1 MAKTLTATLA
11 LRDKF
16 TKTLSKIDSSLA
28 ATVQRMEELKQKA
41 TGPAQAFNTLANKA
55 QSAMSRLSNGIKS
68 GMSAASNVV
77 KSGASR
83 IISLFGNFGNRI
95 SSALKLDSAKSAFS
109 NTFNTFTSTAKRVM
123 SNVVSSVQ
131 TGMAKVGMAIKASA
145 PYFKQFGQDFKK
157 GFVQSGQVA
166 VGFGDKLLNVTKVAA
181 LGGAAAVVGLG
192 KKVYDVAGGFDQQMA
207 RVNAITDEVGVSYAD
222 LRKKAI
228 DLGAQTAFSAKEAAA
243 GMENMA
249 SAGFNTKEIYDSM
262 QGVLALAAVS
272 GGDVALAAEN
282 SASALRGFGLEASQ
296 AGHVADVFAQAAA
309 KTNAEVADIGE
320 AMKYISPVAHSM
332 GISLEET
339 AAAVGILSDSGIKGS
354 QAGTSLRGA
363 LSRLAKPTDA
373 MRETMDALGL
383 SFYDSNGNMKSL
395 ADQVGM
401 LKTAFKGL
409 TPEQQQN
416 ALVTLY
422 GQESLSGMLA
432 LISAGPEKLR
442 ELTKSFEQSGGAA
455 DKMAQQMQNNLPS
468 KIEQM
473 FGALESVAIRIGDKL
488 FPIIAPQIEKLT
500 DWIDKTFSEV
510 NIDKFIDNLGKYGQ
524 VLVSTFNDVKGPV
537 SEAFGAVMDSLD
549 KLNGKFGSAK
559 SVDRFKQTMESVGDA
574 IKGVAKFAENHSDAI
589 AKIIDMLPKLV
600 VGFAAFKIGKGVLS
614 PLLKFGGGLAS
625 MAKASGT
632 LVKNLAKL
640 KKPKVPSVPSTPSA
654 PTPSTPTVPTAPD
667 TTAVDTAANSAQSAA
682 GKWVQY
688 GKALFLVGAGVALV
702 GAGFWLMADAATNL
716 ASAGGAAIATFFGM
730 VVAIGALLAVVAYLG
745 PQLSAGAVGMLAF
758 GAMTVLVAAG
768 MWLASTAAIQL
779 ASAGGVAIAVFFGMF
794 VAVGLL
800 AAVFAALGPALTA
813 GAIGM
818 LAFGAAMV
826 LVGLALAIA
835 TPALE
840 VLPPVIEALGT
851 AFATAAEGVGNAV
864 NTILDGVSQVID
876 SIGNGLRNVLDG
888 VAGVFDSIGNAALNA
903 GKGLKAAASGL
914 KTIAGIGAWGLAKA
928 LGALTAGLGSLTAH
942 SGALQELGSGM
953 QTLAAA
959 TMMLGAGVAV
969 FSALSSAIISV
980 GSAMQVMSGN
990 FTTFTSQLTNL
1001 GANIMVAVPP
1011 FMVLANASTQLSAT
1025 LLASMA
1031 GITIFASAL
1040 TVLVGM
1046 ASVAGAAVMMLA
1058 SGIASIGGAIGA
1070 YTGAIMT
1077 AVAITML
1084 LGATAQMVAALVV
1097 ASFTSSMAQA
1107 SAAVTS
1113 GMSQMTAAVTAGMA
1127 IALSIV
1133 TAGMA
1138 QMTAAFSAGMAAA
1151 LSIVTAGSASIVS
1164 AFSGLA
1170 GQLRA
1175 AGSYAMA
1182 GLTAGLASG
1191 AGGAIAQARS
1201 IANQIASTIQGALK
1215 IHSPSRVMMEIGDFV
1230 GQGLAKG
1237 IEGTKRMVQ
1246 LSSSKLADQVKP
1258 KPLGGEGPDFDPGE
1272 MGYTMTLDDRNKMQA
1287 SGTQAVYVNQ
1297 KQVTP
1302 QVTLNVTNNNGEPV
1316 DTDALVAKVE
1326 DAIIAAAES
1335 DLS

>member
-41 TGPAQAFNTLANKA
+41 TAPAQAFNNLATKA
-55 QSAMSRLSNGIKS
+55 QSAMRRLNNGIKS

-77 KSGASR
+77 KTGASR

-95 SSALKLDSAKSAFS
+95 SSALKLDSIKSAFS
-109 NTFNTFTSTAKRVM
+109 NAFNTFTSTTKRVM

-131 TGMAKVGMAIKASA
+131 TGMAKVGMAIKASK

-166 VGFGDKLLNVTKVAA
+166 MGFGDKLLNATKVAA
-181 LGGAAAVVGLG
+181 IGGTLALAGLG
-192 KKVYDVAGGFDQQMA
+192 KKIYDVAGGFDQQMA
-207 RVNAITDEVGVSYAD
+207 RVNAIADEVGVSYAD

-262 QGVLALAAVS
+262 AGVLALAAVS

-309 KTNAEVADIGE
+309 KTNAEVADMGE
-320 AMKYISPVAHSM
+320 AMKYIAPVAHSM

-432 LISAGPEKLR
+432 LISAGPDKLR

-510 NIDKFIDNLGKYGQ
+510 NIDKFFDDLGKYGQ

-589 AKIIDMLPKLV
+589 AKLIDMLPKLV

-640 KKPKVPSVPSTPSA
+640 KKPKVPSTPSA

-745 PQLSAGAVGMLAF
+745 PQLSAGAVGMVAF
-758 GAMTVLVAAG
+758 GAMVVLVAAG

-813 GAIGM
+813 GAVGM

-840 VLPPVIEALGT
+840 VLPPVIEAIGT
-851 AFATAAEGVGNAV
+851 AFATAAEGIGNAV
-864 NTILDGVSQVID
+864 GTILDGVSQVID

-914 KTIAGIGAWGLAKA
+914 KTIAGIGAWGLTKA
-928 LGALTAGLGSLTAH
+928 LGALTAGLGALTAQ

-953 QTLAAA
+953 QLLATA

-969 FSALSSAIISV
+969 FSVLSSAIISV

-1040 TVLVGM
+1040 TMLVGM
-1046 ASVAGAAVMMLA
+1046 ASVAGAAVMILA

-1070 YTGAIMT
+1070 YTGAIM
-1077 AVAITML
+1077 AAIAITML
-1084 LGATAQMVAALVV
+1084 LGATSQMVAALVV
-1097 ASFTSSMAQA
+1097 ASFSAGMAQA

-1113 GMSQMTAAVTAGMA
+1113 GMV
-1127 IALSIV
+1127 
-1133 TAGMA
+1133 
-1138 QMTAAFSAGMAAA
+1138 QMTAAFSAGMATA

-1191 AGGAIAQARS
+1191 AGAAIAQARS

-1302 QVTLNVTNNNGEPV
+1302 QVTLNVTNNNGEPI

>member
-1 MAKTLTATLA
+1 MARTLTATLA

-16 TKTLSKIDSSLA
+16 TKTLSKIDAGLA
-28 ATVQRMEELKQKA
+28 ATVRRMEELKQKA
-41 TGPAQAFNTLANKA
+41 TGPAQAFTSLANKA
-55 QSAMSRLSNGIKS
+55 QSAFSRLNSGIKT
-68 GMSAASNVV
+68 GLSAAGTVV
-77 KSGASR
+77 KTGTAK

-95 SSALKLDSAKSAFS
+95 SSALKLDSVKSAFS

-131 TGMAKVGMAIKASA
+131 TGMAKVGMALKASK

-166 VGFGDKLLNVTKVAA
+166 LGFGDKLLNATKVATIGSTLA
-181 LGGAAAVVGLG
+181 LAGLG
-192 KKVYDVAGGFDQQMA
+192 KKVYDIAGGFDQQMA

-222 LRKKAI
+222 LRKRAI
-228 DLGAQTAFSAKEAAA
+228 DLGASTAFSAKEAAA

-262 QGVLALAAVS
+262 AGVLALAAVS

-282 SASALRGFGLEASQ
+282 SASALRGFGLDASQ
-296 AGHVADVFAQAAA
+296 ASHVADVFAQAAA
-309 KTNAEVADIGE
+309 KTNAEVSDMGE
-320 AMKYISPVAHSM
+320 AMKYIAPVAHSM

-363 LSRLAKPTDA
+363 LSRLAKPTKA
-373 MRETMDALGL
+373 MHETMDALGL

-432 LISAGPEKLR
+432 LISAGPDKLR

-455 DKMAQQMQNNLPS
+455 DKMASQMQNNLPS

-488 FPIIAPQIEKLT
+488 FPLVAPQIEKLT

-510 NIDKFIDNLGKYGQ
+510 NISKFIDNLGKYGQ

-537 SEAFGAVMDSLD
+537 SDAFSAIMDSLD
-549 KLNGKFGSAK
+549 KLNGKFGSTK

-574 IKGVAKFAENHSDAI
+574 IKSVAKFAENHSDAI
-589 AKIIDMLPKLV
+589 AKLIDMLPKLA

-654 PTPSTPTVPTAPD
+654 PAPSIPTVPTAPD

-682 GKWVQY
+682 GKWIQY
-688 GKALFLVGAGVALV
+688 GKALVLVGAGVALV
-702 GAGFWLMADAATNL
+702 SAGFWLMADAATKL
-716 ASAGGAAIATFFGM
+716 AGAGGVAIATFFGM
-730 VVAIGALLAVVAYLG
+730 VVAIGALLAVVGYLG

-768 MWLASTAAIQL
+768 MWLMADAAIQL

-800 AAVFAALGPALTA
+800 AGVFALLGPALTA
-813 GAIGM
+813 GAVGI
-818 LAFGAAMV
+818 LAFAAAMV
-826 LVGLALAIA
+826 LVGVAMAIA

-840 VLPPVIEALGT
+840 VLPPVIEALGD
-851 AFATAAEGVGNAV
+851 AFAKAAGAIGNAV
-864 NTILDGVSQVID
+864 GTILDGVSQVID

-903 GKGLKAAASGL
+903 GKGLKAAASGI
-914 KTIAGIGAWGLAKA
+914 KAIAGIGAWGLTKA
-928 LGALTAGLGSLTAH
+928 LGALATGLGTLTSHSAGL
-942 SGALQELGSGM
+942 QQLGSGM
-953 QTLAAA
+953 QQLAMA
-959 TMMLGAGVAV
+959 TMMLSVGVGA
-969 FSALSSAIISV
+969 FMALSNAIISV
-980 GSAMQVMSGN
+980 GTAMQIMSGN
-990 FTTFTSQLTNL
+990 FTTFTGLLTGL
-1001 GANIMVAVPP
+1001 GATIMIAVPP
-1011 FMVLANASTQLSAT
+1011 FTALALASTQLSAT
-1025 LLASMA
+1025 LIMSMV
-1031 GITIFASAL
+1031 GITMFASAL
-1040 TVLVGM
+1040 MLLVSM
-1046 ASVAGAAVMMLA
+1046 ASVASAAVMMLVGGLA
-1058 SGIASIGGAIGA
+1058 AVSGEMAT
-1070 YTGAIMT
+1070 YNGAIMT
-1077 AVAITML
+1077 AIAITLML
-1084 LGATAQMVAALVV
+1084 GVTSQVVAALVV
-1097 ASFTSSMAQA
+1097 ASFTSGMAQA
-1107 SAAVTS
+1107 TVAVVS
-1113 GMSQMTAAVTAGMA
+1113 GT
-1127 IALSIV
+1127 
-1133 TAGMA
+1133 A
-1138 QMTAAFSAGMAAA
+1138 QMSAAFSSGMATS
-1151 LSIVTAGSASIVS
+1151 LSVVTAGSASIVA

-1170 GQLRA
+1170 GQLRS
-1175 AGSYAMA
+1175 AGAYAMA

-1191 AGGAIAQARS
+1191 AGAAIAQARS

-1215 IHSPSRVMMEIGDFV
+1215 IHSPSRVMMALGNYV

-1237 IEGTKRMVQ
+1237 IEASKRLVQ
-1246 LSSSKLADQVKP
+1246 ASSNELANVVKP
-1258 KPLGGEGPDFDPGE
+1258 KPLGGDGPDINAGPNA
-1272 MGYTMTLDDRNKMQA
+1272 YTMTAEDRGRMQA
-1287 SGTQAVYVNQ
+1287 SGAQAVYVNQ

-1302 QVTLNVTNNNGEPV
+1302 SVTINVTNNSGEPV
-1316 DTDALVAKVE
+1316 DTDELLAKFE
-1326 DAIIAAAES
+1326 DAVLAASES

>member
-41 TGPAQAFNTLANKA
+41 TAPAQAFNNLATKA
-55 QSAMSRLSNGIKS
+55 QSAMRRLNNGIKS

-77 KSGASR
+77 KTGASR

-95 SSALKLDSAKSAFS
+95 SSALKLDSIKSAFS
-109 NTFNTFTSTAKRVM
+109 NAFNTFTSTTKRVM

-131 TGMAKVGMAIKASA
+131 TGMAKVGMAIKASK

-166 VGFGDKLLNVTKVAA
+166 MGFGDKLLNATKVAA
-181 LGGAAAVVGLG
+181 IGGTLALAGLG
-192 KKVYDVAGGFDQQMA
+192 KKIYDVAGGFDQQMA
-207 RVNAITDEVGVSYAD
+207 RVNAIADEVGVSYAD

-262 QGVLALAAVS
+262 AGVLALAAVS

-309 KTNAEVADIGE
+309 KTNAEVADMGE
-320 AMKYISPVAHSM
+320 AMKYIAPVAHSM

-488 FPIIAPQIEKLT
+488 FPLIAPQIEKLT

-510 NIDKFIDNLGKYGQ
+510 NIDKFFDDLGKYGQ

-600 VGFAAFKIGKGVLS
+600 AGFAAFKIGKGVLS

-640 KKPKVPSVPSTPSA
+640 KKPKVPSTPSA

-758 GAMTVLVAAG
+758 GAMVVLVAAG

-888 VAGVFDSIGNAALNA
+888 IAGVFDSIGNAALNA

-914 KTIAGIGAWGLAKA
+914 KTIAGIGAWGLTKS

-953 QTLAAA
+953 QTLATA

-1025 LLASMA
+1025 LLASMV

-1040 TVLVGM
+1040 MTLVGM
-1046 ASVAGAAVMMLA
+1046 AGIAGAAVMMLA

-1084 LGATAQMVAALVV
+1084 LGATSQMVAALVV
-1097 ASFTSSMAQA
+1097 ASFTSGMAQA

-1113 GMSQMTAAVTAGMA
+1113 GMV
-1127 IALSIV
+1127 
-1133 TAGMA
+1133 
-1138 QMTAAFSAGMAAA
+1138 QMTAAFSTGMATA

-1191 AGGAIAQARS
+1191 AGAAIAQARS

-1258 KPLGGEGPDFDPGE
+1258 KPLGGEGPDFDPDE

-1302 QVTLNVTNNNGEPV
+1302 QVTLNVTNNNGEPI

>member
-157 GFVQSGQVA
+157 GFSQSAGVA
-166 VGFGDKLLNVTKVAA
+166 SKLSNVVLGAA
-181 LGGAAAVVGLG
+181 AAAATGGAAALVGLG
-192 KKVYDVAGGFDQQMA
+192 KKVYDIAGGFDQQMA
-207 RVNAITDEVGVSYAD
+207 RVNAIADEVGVSYAD

-228 DLGAQTAFSAKEAAA
+228 DLGADTAFSAKEAAA

-262 QGVLALAAVS
+262 GGVLALAAVS

-309 KTNAEVADIGE
+309 KTNAEVTDLGE
-320 AMKYISPVAHSM
+320 AMKYIAPVAHAM

-401 LKTAFKGL
+401 LKNAFKGL

-510 NIDKFIDNLGKYGQ
+510 NIDKFFTNLGKYGQ
-524 VLVSTFNDVKGPV
+524 VLVNTFNDVKGPV

-730 VVAIGALLAVVAYLG
+730 IVAIGALLAVVGYLG

-758 GAMTVLVAAG
+758 GAMAVLVAAG
-768 MWLASTAAIQL
+768 MWLMANAAIQL

-840 VLPPVIEALGT
+840 VLPPVIEAIGT

-864 NTILDGVSQVID
+864 GTILDGVSQVID

-903 GKGLKAAASGL
+903 GRGLKAAASGL
-914 KTIAGIGAWGLAKA
+914 KTIAGIGAWGLTKA
-928 LGALTAGLGSLTAH
+928 LGALTAGLGALTAQ

-953 QTLAAA
+953 QTLATA

-969 FSALSSAIISV
+969 FSVLSSAIISV

-990 FTTFTSQLTNL
+990 FTTFTSQLTSL

-1025 LLASMA
+1025 LLSSVA

-1046 ASVAGAAVMMLA
+1046 ASVAGAAVMMLS

-1084 LGATAQMVAALVV
+1084 LGATSQMVAALVV
-1097 ASFTSSMAQA
+1097 ASFSTGMAQA
-1107 SAAVTS
+1107 SAAVIT
-1113 GMSQMTAAVTAGMA
+1113 
-1127 IALSIV
+1127 
-1133 TAGMA
+1133 GMA
-1138 QMTAAFSAGMAAA
+1138 QMTSAFSSGMATA
-1151 LSIVTAGSASIVS
+1151 LSIVASGSAAIVS

-1191 AGGAIAQARS
+1191 AGAAIAQARS

-1215 IHSPSRVMMEIGDFV
+1215 IHSPSRVMMQIGGFV

-1258 KPLGGEGPDFDPGE
+1258 KSLGGEGPDFDSNGL
-1272 MGYTMTLDDRNKMQA
+1272 GYAMTLDDRNKMQS

-1302 QVTLNVTNNNGEPV
+1302 QVTLNVTNNNGEPI

>member
-1 MAKTLTATLA
+1 MARTLTATLA

-16 TKTLSKIDSSLA
+16 TKTLSKIDAGLA
-28 ATVQRMEELKQKA
+28 ATVRRMEELKQKA
-41 TGPAQAFNTLANKA
+41 TGPAQAFTSLANKA
-55 QSAMSRLSNGIKS
+55 QSAFSRLNSGIKT
-68 GMSAASNVV
+68 GLSAAGTVV
-77 KSGASR
+77 KTGTAK

-95 SSALKLDSAKSAFS
+95 SSALKLDSVKNAFS

-131 TGMAKVGMAIKASA
+131 TGMAKVGMALKASK

-166 VGFGDKLLNVTKVAA
+166 LGFGDKLLNATKVATIGSTLA
-181 LGGAAAVVGLG
+181 LAGLG
-192 KKVYDVAGGFDQQMA
+192 KKIYDVAGGFDQQMA

-222 LRKKAI
+222 LRKRAI

-309 KTNAEVADIGE
+309 KTNAEVADMGE
-320 AMKYISPVAHSM
+320 AMKYIAPVAHSM

-363 LSRLAKPTDA
+363 LSRLAKPTKA
-373 MRETMDALGL
+373 MHETMDALGL

-401 LKTAFKGL
+401 LKNAFKGL

-432 LISAGPEKLR
+432 LISAGPDKLR

-488 FPIIAPQIEKLT
+488 FPLVAPQIEKLT

-510 NIDKFIDNLGKYGQ
+510 NIGKFIDNLGKYGQ
-524 VLVSTFNDVKGPV
+524 VLVSTFNDAKGPV
-537 SEAFGAVMDSLD
+537 SDAFSAIMDSLD

-559 SVDRFKQTMESVGDA
+559 SVDGFKRSMQTVA
-574 IKGVAKFAENHSDAI
+574 NTIKGIAKFAEKHSDAI
-589 AKIIDMLPKLV
+589 AKLIDMLPKLV
-600 VGFAAFKIGKGVLS
+600 VAMAGLKLGTGILGPFA
-614 PLLKFGGGLAS
+614 KFGGGLVK
-625 MAKASGT
+625 MAKASGK
-632 LVKNLAKL
+632 LVSNL
-640 KKPKVPSVPSTPSA
+640 KKMKVPKTPKTPKTPSA

-667 TTAVDTAANSAQSAA
+667 TTTVDTAANSAQSAA
-682 GKWVQY
+682 GKWIQY
-688 GKALFLVGAGVALV
+688 GKALVLVGAGVALV

-758 GAMTVLVAAG
+758 GAMILLVAAG

-903 GKGLKAAASGL
+903 GRGLKAAASGL
-914 KTIAGIGAWGLAKA
+914 KTIAGIGAWGLAKS

-953 QTLAAA
+953 QTLATA
-959 TMMLGAGVAV
+959 TMMLGAGVTV
-969 FSALSSAIISV
+969 FSVLSSAIISV

-990 FTTFTSQLTNL
+990 FTTFTGQLTNL

-1025 LLASMA
+1025 LLASMV

-1040 TVLVGM
+1040 MTLVGM
-1046 ASVAGAAVMMLA
+1046 AGVAGAAVMMLS

-1077 AVAITML
+1077 AIAITMM
-1084 LGATAQMVAALVV
+1084 LGATTQMVAALVV
-1097 ASFTSSMAQA
+1097 ASFTTGMAQA

-1113 GMSQMTAAVTAGMA
+1113 GM
-1127 IALSIV
+1127 
-1133 TAGMA
+1133 A
-1138 QMTAAFSAGMAAA
+1138 QMTSAFSAGMATA
-1151 LSIVTAGSASIVS
+1151 LSIVAAGSASIVS

-1191 AGGAIAQARS
+1191 AGAAIAQARS

-1215 IHSPSRVMMEIGDFV
+1215 IHSPSRVMMQIGDFV

-1258 KPLGGEGPDFDPGE
+1258 KPLGGEGPDFDPGD

-1302 QVTLNVTNNNGEPV
+1302 QVTLNVTNNSGEPI
-1316 DTDALVAKVE
+1316 DTDALVAKIE

>member
-55 QSAMSRLSNGIKS
+55 QSAMSRMSNGIKS

-77 KSGASR
+77 KTGASR

-95 SSALKLDSAKSAFS
+95 SSALKLDNIKSAFS
-109 NTFNTFTSTAKRVM
+109 NAFNTFTSTTKRVM

-166 VGFGDKLLNVTKVAA
+166 VGFGDKLLNATKVATIGSTLA
-181 LGGAAAVVGLG
+181 LAGLG
-192 KKVYDVAGGFDQQMA
+192 KKIYDVAGGFDQQMA
-207 RVNAITDEVGVSYAD
+207 RVNAIADEVGVSYTD

-262 QGVLALAAVS
+262 AGVLALAAVS

-309 KTNAEVADIGE
+309 KTNAEVADMGE
-320 AMKYISPVAHSM
+320 AMKYIAPVAHAM

-537 SEAFGAVMDSLD
+537 SEAFGAIMDSLD

-600 VGFAAFKIGKGVLS
+600 VGFAAFKIGKGILS

-667 TTAVDTAANSAQSAA
+667 TTAVDTAANSAQNAA

-758 GAMTVLVAAG
+758 GAMAVLVAAG
-768 MWLASTAAIQL
+768 MWLMANAAIQL

-813 GAIGM
+813 GAVGM

-914 KTIAGIGAWGLAKA
+914 KTIAGIGAWGLTKA
-928 LGALTAGLGSLTAH
+928 LGALTAGLGALTAK

-953 QTLAAA
+953 QTLATA

-969 FSALSSAIISV
+969 FSVLSSAIISV

-1025 LLASMA
+1025 LLASMV

-1113 GMSQMTAAVTAGMA
+1113 GMAQMTAAVTAGMA

-1138 QMTAAFSAGMAAA
+1138 QMTAAFSAGIATA

-1258 KPLGGEGPDFDPGE
+1258 KPLGGEGPDFDPGD
-1272 MGYTMTLDDRNKMQA
+1272 MGYSMTLDDRNKMQA

-1302 QVTLNVTNNNGEPV
+1302 QVTLNVTNNNGEPI

>member
-41 TGPAQAFNTLANKA
+41 SGPAQAFNTLANKA

-68 GMSAASNVV
+68 GMSAASNVI

-109 NTFNTFTSTAKRVM
+109 TTFNTFTSTAKRVM

-157 GFVQSGQVA
+157 GFSQSAGVA
-166 VGFGDKLLNVTKVAA
+166 SKLSNVVLGAA
-181 LGGAAAVVGLG
+181 AAAATGGAAALVGLG
-192 KKVYDVAGGFDQQMA
+192 KKVYDIAGGFDQQMA
-207 RVNAITDEVGVSYAD
+207 RVNAIADEVGVSYAD

-228 DLGAQTAFSAKEAAA
+228 DLGADTAFSAKEAAA

-262 QGVLALAAVS
+262 GGVLALAAVS

-309 KTNAEVADIGE
+309 KTNAEVADMGD
-320 AMKYISPVAHSM
+320 AMKYIAPVAHAM

-339 AAAVGILSDSGIKGS
+339 AAAVGILSDNGIKGS

-363 LSRLAKPTDA
+363 LSRLAQPTDK

-401 LKTAFKGL
+401 LKNAFKGL

-455 DKMAQQMQNNLPS
+455 EKMAQQMQNNLPA
-468 KIEQM
+468 KVEQM

-510 NIDKFIDNLGKYGQ
+510 NIGKFLDNAGKYGK
-524 VLVSTFNDVKGPV
+524 VVVDTFNDIKGPIK
-537 SEAFGAVMDSLD
+537 EAIGALVEV
-549 KLNGKFGSAK
+549 NGKFGS
-559 SVDRFKQTMESVGDA
+559 TESVESFKKTLQSAGDIIKFVAGIIKDNAGIISSGAKGLLKLSLA
-574 IKGVAKFAENHSDAI
+574 IG
-589 AKIIDMLPKLV
+589 
-600 VGFAAFKIGKGVLS
+600 AFKIGKGILS
-614 PLLKFGGGLAS
+614 PLLKFGGGLAG
-625 MAKASGT
+625 MVKASGK

-716 ASAGGAAIATFFGM
+716 ASVGGAAIATFFGM

-745 PQLSAGAVGMLAF
+745 PQLSAGAVGMVAF
-758 GAMTVLVAAG
+758 GAMVVLVAAG

-888 VAGVFDSIGNAALNA
+888 IAGVFDSIGNAALNA

-914 KTIAGIGAWGLAKA
+914 KTIAGLGAWGLTKS

-959 TMMLGAGVAV
+959 TMMLGAGVTV

-1025 LLASMA
+1025 LLASMV

-1097 ASFTSSMAQA
+1097 ASFTTGMAQA
-1107 SAAVTS
+1107 TAAVTS
-1113 GMSQMTAAVTAGMA
+1113 
-1127 IALSIV
+1127 
-1133 TAGMA
+1133 GMA
-1138 QMTAAFSAGMAAA
+1138 QMTAAFSAGMATA

-1258 KPLGGEGPDFDPGE
+1258 KPLGGEGPDFDPGQ

-1302 QVTLNVTNNNGEPV
+1302 QVTLNVTNNNGEPI

>member
-16 TKTLSKIDSSLA
+16 TKTLNKIDSSLA

-41 TGPAQAFNTLANKA
+41 TAPAQAFNNLATKA
-55 QSAMSRLSNGIKS
+55 QSAMSRMSNGIKS

-95 SSALKLDSAKSAFS
+95 SSALKLDNIKSAFS
-109 NTFNTFTSTAKRVM
+109 NAFNTFTSTTKRVM

-131 TGMAKVGMAIKASA
+131 TGMAKVGMAIKASK

-157 GFVQSGQVA
+157 GFSQSASVA
-166 VGFGDKLLNVTKVAA
+166 SGLSSKVLGAVKTATIGGTLA
-181 LGGAAAVVGLG
+181 LAGLG
-192 KKVYDVAGGFDQQMA
+192 KKVYDIAGGFDQQMA

-222 LRKKAI
+222 LRRKAI
-228 DLGAQTAFSAKEAAA
+228 DLGADTAFSAKEAAA

-262 QGVLALAAVS
+262 GGVLALAAVS

-309 KTNAEVADIGE
+309 KTNAEVADMGD
-320 AMKYISPVAHSM
+320 AMKYIAPVAHAM

-339 AAAVGILSDSGIKGS
+339 AAAVGILSDNGIKGS

-363 LSRLAKPTDA
+363 LSRIASHNKNVTD
-373 MRETMDALGL
+373 TMNALGL
-383 SFYDSNGNMKSL
+383 SFYDAGGNMISM
-395 ADQVGM
+395 ADQVDQ
-401 LKTAFKGL
+401 LRNAFKGL
-409 TPEQQQN
+409 TPEQQQQ
-416 ALVTLY
+416 ALVSLY

-432 LISAGPEKLR
+432 LISAGPDKLR

-510 NIDKFIDNLGKYGQ
+510 NIGKFLDNAGKYGK
-524 VLVSTFNDVKGPV
+524 VVVDTFNDIKGPIK
-537 SEAFGAVMDSLD
+537 EAIGALVEV
-549 KLNGKFGSAK
+549 NGKFGSTK
-559 SVDRFKQTMESVGDA
+559 SVESFKKTMQSAGDIIKFVAGIIKDNAGIISLGAKGLLKLSLA
-574 IKGVAKFAENHSDAI
+574 IG
-589 AKIIDMLPKLV
+589 
-600 VGFAAFKIGKGVLS
+600 AFKIGKGILS
-614 PLLKFGGGLAS
+614 PLLKFGGGLAG
-625 MAKASGT
+625 MVKASGK

-640 KKPKVPSVPSTPSA
+640 KKPKLPKGPKTPKV

-702 GAGFWLMADAATNL
+702 GAGFWLMADAATKL
-716 ASAGGAAIATFFGM
+716 AGAGGAAIATFFGM

-745 PQLSAGAVGMLAF
+745 PQLSAGAVGMVAF
-758 GAMTVLVAAG
+758 GAMILLVAAG
-768 MWLASTAAIQL
+768 MWVASTAAIQL

-888 VAGVFDSIGNAALNA
+888 IAGVFDSIGNAALNA

-914 KTIAGIGAWGLAKA
+914 KTIAGIGAWGLTKS

-953 QTLAAA
+953 QTLATA

-969 FSALSSAIISV
+969 FSVLSSAIISV

-990 FTTFTSQLTNL
+990 FTTFTGLLTGL
-1001 GANIMVAVPP
+1001 GATIMIAVPP
-1011 FMVLANASTQLSAT
+1011 FTALALASTQLSAT
-1025 LLASMA
+1025 LIMSMV
-1031 GITIFASAL
+1031 GITMFASAL
-1040 TVLVGM
+1040 MILVSM
-1046 ASVAGAAVMMLA
+1046 ASVASAAVMMLV
-1058 SGIASIGGAIGA
+1058 SGLAAVSGAMA
-1070 YTGAIMT
+1070 TYNGAIMT
-1077 AVAITML
+1077 AIAITLM
-1084 LGATAQMVAALVV
+1084 LGATSQVVAALVV
-1097 ASFTSSMAQA
+1097 ASFTTGMAQA

-1113 GMSQMTAAVTAGMA
+1113 GT
-1127 IALSIV
+1127 
-1133 TAGMA
+1133 A
-1138 QMTAAFSAGMAAA
+1138 QMTAAFSAGMATA

-1191 AGGAIAQARS
+1191 AGAAIAQARS

-1215 IHSPSRVMMEIGDFV
+1215 IHSPSRVMMQIGDFV

-1258 KPLGGEGPDFDPGE
+1258 KPLGGEGPDFAPGE

-1302 QVTLNVTNNNGEPV
+1302 QVTLNVTNNNGEPI

>member
-41 TGPAQAFNTLANKA
+41 TAPAQAFNNLATKA
-55 QSAMSRLSNGIKS
+55 QSAMRRLNNGIKS

-77 KSGASR
+77 KTGASR

-95 SSALKLDSAKSAFS
+95 SSALKLDSIKSAFS
-109 NTFNTFTSTAKRVM
+109 NAFNTFTSTTKRVM

-131 TGMAKVGMAIKASA
+131 TGMAKVGMAIKASK

-166 VGFGDKLLNVTKVAA
+166 MGFGDKLLNATKVAA
-181 LGGAAAVVGLG
+181 IGGTLALAGLG
-192 KKVYDVAGGFDQQMA
+192 KKIYDVAGGFDQQMA
-207 RVNAITDEVGVSYAD
+207 RVNAIADEVGVSYAD

-262 QGVLALAAVS
+262 AGVLALAAVS

-309 KTNAEVADIGE
+309 KTNAEVADMGE
-320 AMKYISPVAHSM
+320 AMKYIAPVAHSM

-432 LISAGPEKLR
+432 LISAGPDKLR

-473 FGALESVAIRIGDKL
+473 IGALESVAIRIGDKL

-510 NIDKFIDNLGKYGQ
+510 NIDKFFDDLGKYGQ

-589 AKIIDMLPKLV
+589 AKLIDMLPKLV

-640 KKPKVPSVPSTPSA
+640 KKPKVPSTPSA

-716 ASAGGAAIATFFGM
+716 ASAGGAAIAVFFGM
-730 VVAIGALLAVVAYLG
+730 VVAIGVLLAVVGYLG
-745 PQLSAGAVGMLAF
+745 PQLSAGAIGMLAF
-758 GAMTVLVAAG
+758 GAMVVLVAAG
-768 MWLASTAAIQL
+768 MWLMANAAVQL

-800 AAVFAALGPALTA
+800 AAVFAVLGPALTA

-914 KTIAGIGAWGLAKA
+914 KTIAGIGAWGLTKS

-953 QTLAAA
+953 QLLATA

-969 FSALSSAIISV
+969 FGALSSAIISV

-1040 TVLVGM
+1040 MTLVGM
-1046 ASVAGAAVMMLA
+1046 AGIAGAAVMMLA

-1084 LGATAQMVAALVV
+1084 LGATSQMVAALVV
-1097 ASFTSSMAQA
+1097 ASFSAGMAQA

-1113 GMSQMTAAVTAGMA
+1113 GMV
-1127 IALSIV
+1127 
-1133 TAGMA
+1133 
-1138 QMTAAFSAGMAAA
+1138 QMTAAFSAGMATA
-1151 LSIVTAGSASIVS
+1151 LSIVTAGSAAIVS

-1191 AGGAIAQARS
+1191 AGAAIAQARS

-1258 KPLGGEGPDFDPGE
+1258 KPLGGEGPDFDPGD

-1302 QVTLNVTNNNGEPV
+1302 QVTLNVTNNNGEPI

>member
-16 TKTLSKIDSSLA
+16 TKTLNKIDSSLA

-41 TGPAQAFNTLANKA
+41 TAPAQAFNNLAMKA
-55 QSAMSRLSNGIKS
+55 QSAMSRMSNGIKS

-95 SSALKLDSAKSAFS
+95 SSALKLDNIKSAFS
-109 NTFNTFTSTAKRVM
+109 NAFNTFTSTAKRVM

-131 TGMAKVGMAIKASA
+131 TGMAKVGMAIKASK

-157 GFVQSGQVA
+157 GFMQSASVA
-166 VGFGDKLLNVTKVAA
+166 SGLSNVVLGVTAAAASGGIAA
-181 LGGAAAVVGLG
+181 LAGLG
-192 KKVYDVAGGFDQQMA
+192 KKVYDIAGGFDQQMA
-207 RVNAITDEVGVSYAD
+207 RVNAISDEVGVSYD
-222 LRKKAI
+222 KLRTKAI
-228 DLGAQTAFSAKEAAA
+228 DLGAETAFSAKEAAA

-262 QGVLALAAVS
+262 EGVLALAAVS

-309 KTNAEVADIGE
+309 KTNAEVADMGD
-320 AMKYISPVAHSM
+320 AMKYIAPVAHAM

-339 AAAVGILSDSGIKGS
+339 AAAVGILSDNGIKGS
-354 QAGTSLRGA
+354 QAGTSLRGS
-363 LSRLAKPTDA
+363 LSRIASHNKNVTD
-373 MRETMDALGL
+373 TMNALGL
-383 SFYDSNGNMKSL
+383 SFYDAGGNMISL
-395 ADQVGM
+395 ADQVDQ
-401 LKTAFKGL
+401 LRNAFKGL
-409 TPEQQQN
+409 TPEQQQQ
-416 ALVTLY
+416 ALVSLY

-455 DKMAQQMQNNLPS
+455 EKMAQQMQNNLPA
-468 KIEQM
+468 KVEQM

-510 NIDKFIDNLGKYGQ
+510 NIGKFLDNAGKYGK
-524 VLVSTFNDVKGPV
+524 VVVDTFNDIKGPIKD
-537 SEAFGAVMDSLD
+537 AIGALVEV
-549 KLNGKFGSAK
+549 NGKFGS
-559 SVDRFKQTMESVGDA
+559 TESVESFKNTMQSVGGIIKFVAGIIKDNAGIISSGAKGLLKLSLA
-574 IKGVAKFAENHSDAI
+574 IG
-589 AKIIDMLPKLV
+589 
-600 VGFAAFKIGKGVLS
+600 AFKIGKGILS
-614 PLLKFGGGLAS
+614 PLLKFGGGLAG
-625 MAKASGT
+625 MVKASGK

-640 KKPKVPSVPSTPSA
+640 KKPKLPKTPKTPKV

-702 GAGFWLMADAATNL
+702 GAGFWLMADAATKL
-716 ASAGGAAIATFFGM
+716 ASAGGAAIAVFFGM

-745 PQLSAGAVGMLAF
+745 PQLSAGAVGMVAF
-758 GAMTVLVAAG
+758 GAMILLVAAG

-813 GAIGM
+813 GAFGM

-903 GKGLKAAASGL
+903 GKGLNEAASGL
-914 KTIAGIGAWGLAKA
+914 KTIAGIGAWGLTKA

-942 SGALQELGSGM
+942 SGALQELGRGM
-953 QTLAAA
+953 QLLATA

-990 FTTFTSQLTNL
+990 FTTFTSQLTSL

-1011 FMVLANASTQLSAT
+1011 FMVLANASTQLSST
-1025 LLASMA
+1025 LLASMV

-1046 ASVAGAAVMMLA
+1046 AGVAGAAVMMLS

-1070 YTGAIMT
+1070 YTGAIM
-1077 AVAITML
+1077 AAIAITML
-1084 LGATAQMVAALVV
+1084 LGATSQMVTVLVV
-1097 ASFTSSMAQA
+1097 ASFTTGMAQA
-1107 SAAVTS
+1107 STAVTS
-1113 GMSQMTAAVTAGMA
+1113 
-1127 IALSIV
+1127 
-1133 TAGMA
+1133 GMA
-1138 QMTAAFSAGMAAA
+1138 QMTAAFSAGMATA

-1191 AGGAIAQARS
+1191 AGAAIAQARS

-1258 KPLGGEGPDFDPGE
+1258 KPLGGEGPDFDPGQ

-1287 SGTQAVYVNQ
+1287 SGTQSVYVNQ

-1302 QVTLNVTNNNGEPV
+1302 QVTLNVTNNNGEPI
-1316 DTDALVAKVE
+1316 DTDALIAKVE

>member
-16 TKTLSKIDSSLA
+16 TKTLNKIDSSLA

-41 TGPAQAFNTLANKA
+41 TAPAQAFNNLATKA
-55 QSAMSRLSNGIKS
+55 QSAMSRMSNGIKS

-77 KSGASR
+77 KTGASR

-109 NTFNTFTSTAKRVM
+109 NTFNTFTNTAKRVM

-166 VGFGDKLLNVTKVAA
+166 MGFGDKLLNVTKVAA

-207 RVNAITDEVGVSYAD
+207 RVNAIADEVGVSYAD

-309 KTNAEVADIGE
+309 KTNAEVADMGE
-320 AMKYISPVAHSM
+320 AMKYIAPVAHSM

-373 MRETMDALGL
+373 MRETMDALGV

-488 FPIIAPQIEKLT
+488 FPLIAPQIEKLT

-510 NIDKFIDNLGKYGQ
+510 NIDKFFDDLGKYGQ

-600 VGFAAFKIGKGVLS
+600 AGFAAFKIGKGVLS

-654 PTPSTPTVPTAPD
+654 PTPSAPTVPTAPD

-716 ASAGGAAIATFFGM
+716 ASAGGAAIAVFFGM
-730 VVAIGALLAVVAYLG
+730 VVAIGVLLAVVGYLG
-745 PQLSAGAVGMLAF
+745 PQLSAGAIGMLAF
-758 GAMTVLVAAG
+758 GAMAVLVAAG
-768 MWLASTAAIQL
+768 MWLMANAAVQL

-800 AAVFAALGPALTA
+800 AAVFAVLGPALTA

-914 KTIAGIGAWGLAKA
+914 KTIAGIGAWGLTKA
-928 LGALTAGLGSLTAH
+928 LGALTAGLGALTAQ

-953 QTLAAA
+953 QLLATA

-969 FSALSSAIISV
+969 FSVLSSAIISV

-1040 TVLVGM
+1040 TMLVGM
-1046 ASVAGAAVMMLA
+1046 ASVAGAAVMILA

-1133 TAGMA
+1133 TAGTA
-1138 QMTAAFSAGMAAA
+1138 QMTAAFSAGMATA

-1258 KPLGGEGPDFDPGE
+1258 KPLGGEGPDFDPGD

-1302 QVTLNVTNNNGEPV
+1302 QVTLNVTNNNGEPI

>member
-41 TGPAQAFNTLANKA
+41 TAPAQAFNNLATKA
-55 QSAMSRLSNGIKS
+55 QSAMRRLNNGIKS

-77 KSGASR
+77 KTGASR

-95 SSALKLDSAKSAFS
+95 SSALKLDSIKSAFS
-109 NTFNTFTSTAKRVM
+109 NAFNTFTSTTKRVM

-131 TGMAKVGMAIKASA
+131 TGMAKVGMAIKASK

-166 VGFGDKLLNVTKVAA
+166 MGFGDKLLNATKVAA
-181 LGGAAAVVGLG
+181 IGGTLALAGLG
-192 KKVYDVAGGFDQQMA
+192 KKIYDVAGGFDQQMA
-207 RVNAITDEVGVSYAD
+207 RVNAIADEVGVSYAD

-262 QGVLALAAVS
+262 AGVLALAAVS

-309 KTNAEVADIGE
+309 KTNAEVADMGE
-320 AMKYISPVAHSM
+320 AMKYIAPVAHSM

-432 LISAGPEKLR
+432 LISAGPDKLR

-510 NIDKFIDNLGKYGQ
+510 NIDKFFDDLGKYGQ

-589 AKIIDMLPKLV
+589 AKLIDMLPKLV

-640 KKPKVPSVPSTPSA
+640 KKPKVPSTPSA

-716 ASAGGAAIATFFGM
+716 ASAGGAAIAVFFGM
-730 VVAIGALLAVVAYLG
+730 VVAIGVLLAVVGYLG
-745 PQLSAGAVGMLAF
+745 PQLSAGAIGMLAF
-758 GAMTVLVAAG
+758 GAMVVLVAAG
-768 MWLASTAAIQL
+768 MWLMANAAVQL

-800 AAVFAALGPALTA
+800 AAVFAVLGPALTA

-914 KTIAGIGAWGLAKA
+914 KTIAGIGAWGLTKS

-953 QTLAAA
+953 QLLATA

-969 FSALSSAIISV
+969 FGALSSAIISV

-1040 TVLVGM
+1040 MTLVGM
-1046 ASVAGAAVMMLA
+1046 AGIAGAAVMMLA

-1084 LGATAQMVAALVV
+1084 LGATSQMVAALVV
-1097 ASFTSSMAQA
+1097 ASFSAGMAQA

-1113 GMSQMTAAVTAGMA
+1113 GMV
-1127 IALSIV
+1127 
-1133 TAGMA
+1133 
-1138 QMTAAFSAGMAAA
+1138 QMTAAFSAGMATA
-1151 LSIVTAGSASIVS
+1151 LSIVTAGSAAIVS

-1191 AGGAIAQARS
+1191 AGAAIAQARS

-1258 KPLGGEGPDFDPGE
+1258 KPLGGEGPDFDPGD

-1302 QVTLNVTNNNGEPV
+1302 QVTLNVTNNNGEPI

>member
-1 MAKTLTATLA
+1 
-11 LRDKF
+11 
-16 TKTLSKIDSSLA
+16 
-28 ATVQRMEELKQKA
+28 
-41 TGPAQAFNTLANKA
+41 
-55 QSAMSRLSNGIKS
+55 
-68 GMSAASNVV
+68 
-77 KSGASR
+77 
-83 IISLFGNFGNRI
+83 
-95 SSALKLDSAKSAFS
+95 
-109 NTFNTFTSTAKRVM
+109 
-123 SNVVSSVQ
+123 
-131 TGMAKVGMAIKASA
+131 MAKVGMAIKASA

-157 GFVQSGQVA
+157 GFSQSAGVA
-166 VGFGDKLLNVTKVAA
+166 SKLSNVVLGAA
-181 LGGAAAVVGLG
+181 AAAATGGAAALVGLG
-192 KKVYDVAGGFDQQMA
+192 KKVYDIAGGFDQQMA
-207 RVNAITDEVGVSYAD
+207 RVNAIADEVGVSYAD

-228 DLGAQTAFSAKEAAA
+228 DLGADTAFSAKEAAA

-249 SAGFNTKEIYDSM
+249 SAGFNTKEIYESM
-262 QGVLALAAVS
+262 GGVLALAAVS

-309 KTNAEVADIGE
+309 KTNAEVSDMGE
-320 AMKYISPVAHSM
+320 AMKYIAPVAHAM

-373 MRETMDALGL
+373 MRETMDALGV

-537 SEAFGAVMDSLD
+537 SEAFGAIMDSLD

-559 SVDRFKQTMESVGDA
+559 SVDGFKQSMQTVADT
-574 IKGVAKFAENHSDAI
+574 IKGIAKFAEKHSDAI
-589 AKIIDMLPKLV
+589 AKLIDMLPKLV
-600 VGFAAFKIGKGVLS
+600 VAMAGLKLGTGILGPFA
-614 PLLKFGGGLAS
+614 KFGGGLIK
-625 MAKASGT
+625 MAKASGK
-632 LVKNLAKL
+632 LVSNL
-640 KKPKVPSVPSTPSA
+640 KKMKIPKAPKAPAA
-654 PTPSTPTVPTAPD
+654 PTPSAPTVPTAPD

-702 GAGFWLMADAATNL
+702 GAGFWLMADAA
-716 ASAGGAAIATFFGM
+716 SAGGAAIATFFGM
-730 VVAIGALLAVVAYLG
+730 VVAIGALLAVVGYLG

-758 GAMTVLVAAG
+758 GAMAVLVAAG
-768 MWLASTAAIQL
+768 MWLMANAAVQL

-864 NTILDGVSQVID
+864 GTILDGVSQVID

-903 GKGLKAAASGL
+903 GRGLKAAASGL
-914 KTIAGIGAWGLAKA
+914 KTIAGIGAWGLTKA
-928 LGALTAGLGSLTAH
+928 LGALTAGLGALTAH

-953 QTLAAA
+953 QTLATA

-969 FSALSSAIISV
+969 FSVLSSAIISV

-1025 LLASMA
+1025 LLASMV

-1040 TVLVGM
+1040 TMLVSM

-1077 AVAITML
+1077 AITITLL

-1097 ASFTSSMAQA
+1097 ASFTTGMAQA
-1107 SAAVTS
+1107 SAAVT
-1113 GMSQMTAAVTAGMA
+1113 
-1127 IALSIV
+1127 
-1133 TAGMA
+1133 AGMA
-1138 QMTAAFSAGMAAA
+1138 QMTSAFSAGMATA
-1151 LSIVTAGSASIVS
+1151 LSIVAAGSASIVS

-1258 KPLGGEGPDFDPGE
+1258 KSLGGEGPDFDSNGL
-1272 MGYTMTLDDRNKMQA
+1272 GYAMTLDDRNKMQS

-1302 QVTLNVTNNNGEPV
+1302 QVTLNVTNNNGEPI

>member
-16 TKTLSKIDSSLA
+16 TKTLNKIDSSLA

-166 VGFGDKLLNVTKVAA
+166 MGFGDKLLNATKVATVSGTLA
-181 LGGAAAVVGLG
+181 LAGLG
-192 KKVYDVAGGFDQQMA
+192 KKIYDVAGGFDQQMA
-207 RVNAITDEVGVSYAD
+207 RVNAIADEVGVSYAD
-222 LRKKAI
+222 LRKRAI
-228 DLGAQTAFSAKEAAA
+228 DLGASTAFSAKEAAA

-262 QGVLALAAVS
+262 AGVLALAAVS

-309 KTNAEVADIGE
+309 KTNAEVADMGE
-320 AMKYISPVAHSM
+320 AMKYIAPVAHAM

-537 SEAFGAVMDSLD
+537 SEAFGAIMDSLD

-589 AKIIDMLPKLV
+589 AKLIDMLPKLV

-745 PQLSAGAVGMLAF
+745 PQLSAGAVGMVAF
-758 GAMTVLVAAG
+758 GAMVVLVAAG

-813 GAIGM
+813 GAVGM

-840 VLPPVIEALGT
+840 VLPPVIEAIGT
-851 AFATAAEGVGNAV
+851 AFATAAEGIGNAV
-864 NTILDGVSQVID
+864 GTILDGVSQVID

-914 KTIAGIGAWGLAKA
+914 KTIAGIGAWGLTKA
-928 LGALTAGLGSLTAH
+928 LGALTAGLGALTAQ

-953 QTLAAA
+953 QLLATA

-969 FSALSSAIISV
+969 FSVLSSAIISV

-990 FTTFTSQLTNL
+990 FTTFTGQLTNL

-1040 TVLVGM
+1040 TMLVGM
-1046 ASVAGAAVMMLA
+1046 ASVAGAAVMILA

-1070 YTGAIMT
+1070 YTGAIM
-1077 AVAITML
+1077 AAIAITML
-1084 LGATAQMVAALVV
+1084 LGATSQMVAALVV
-1097 ASFTSSMAQA
+1097 ASFSAGMAQA

-1113 GMSQMTAAVTAGMA
+1113 GMV
-1127 IALSIV
+1127 
-1133 TAGMA
+1133 
-1138 QMTAAFSAGMAAA
+1138 QMTAAFSAGMATA

-1191 AGGAIAQARS
+1191 AGAAIAQARS

-1302 QVTLNVTNNNGEPV
+1302 QVTLNVTNNNGEPI

>member
-16 TKTLSKIDSSLA
+16 TKTLNKIDSSLA

-41 TGPAQAFNTLANKA
+41 TAPAQAFNNLATKA
-55 QSAMSRLSNGIKS
+55 QSAMSRMSNGIKS

-95 SSALKLDSAKSAFS
+95 SSALKLDSIKSAFS
-109 NTFNTFTSTAKRVM
+109 NAFNTFTSTTKRVM

-131 TGMAKVGMAIKASA
+131 TGMAKVGMAIKASK

-157 GFVQSGQVA
+157 GFEQSGKV
-166 VGFGDKLLNVTKVAA
+166 VMGFGDKLLNVTKVAA

-309 KTNAEVADIGE
+309 KTNAEVADMGE
-320 AMKYISPVAHSM
+320 AMKYIAPVAHSM

-363 LSRLAKPTDA
+363 LSRLAKPTKA
-373 MRETMDALGL
+373 MHETMDALGL

-401 LKTAFKGL
+401 LKNAFKGL

-432 LISAGPEKLR
+432 LISAGPDKLR

-488 FPIIAPQIEKLT
+488 FPLVAPQIEKLT

-510 NIDKFIDNLGKYGQ
+510 NIGKFIDNLGKYGQ

-559 SVDRFKQTMESVGDA
+559 SVDGFKQSMQTVADT
-574 IKGVAKFAENHSDAI
+574 IKGIAKFAEKHSDTI
-589 AKIIDMLPKLV
+589 AKLIDMLPKLV
-600 VGFAAFKIGKGVLS
+600 VVMAGLKLGTGILGPFA
-614 PLLKFGGGLAS
+614 KFGGGLIK
-625 MAKASGT
+625 MAKASGK
-632 LVKNLAKL
+632 LVSNL
-640 KKPKVPSVPSTPSA
+640 KKMKIPKTPSTPSA

-745 PQLSAGAVGMLAF
+745 PQLSAGAVGMVAF
-758 GAMTVLVAAG
+758 GAMILLVAAG

-914 KTIAGIGAWGLAKA
+914 KTIAGLGAWGLTKA

-953 QTLAAA
+953 QTLATA

-969 FSALSSAIISV
+969 FSVLSSAIISV

-1025 LLASMA
+1025 LLASMV

-1040 TVLVGM
+1040 TMLVGM
-1046 ASVAGAAVMMLA
+1046 AGIAGAAVMMLA

-1077 AVAITML
+1077 AIAITML
-1084 LGATAQMVAALVV
+1084 LGATSQMVAALVV
-1097 ASFTSSMAQA
+1097 ASFNAGMAQA

-1113 GMSQMTAAVTAGMA
+1113 GMT
-1127 IALSIV
+1127 
-1133 TAGMA
+1133 
-1138 QMTAAFSAGMAAA
+1138 QMTAAFSAGMATA

-1191 AGGAIAQARS
+1191 AGAAIAQARS

-1215 IHSPSRVMMEIGDFV
+1215 IHSPSRVMMKIGDFV

-1258 KPLGGEGPDFDPGE
+1258 KPLGGEGPDFDPGD

-1302 QVTLNVTNNNGEPV
+1302 QVTLNVTNNNGEPI
-1316 DTDALVAKVE
+1316 DTDALIAKVE